1 MRSATDKAERKALK
15 KEKLNK
21 RITEIDALRGIA
33 VLLMVFDHF
42 MYDVAGVMPSM
53 FPDAYV
59 AGGFWA
65 EFRSLAIKWW
75 NWDVRVYV
83 RLFVVFIF
91 LALTGVSCS
100 FSRSNLKRGVKLLIV
115 ALLLTGGTILVD
127 YLGGMGGGMIIVFGI
142 LHLIALSLLLI
153 SVIELI
159 TKNKWV
165 YLIIGVVM
173 IVVGRIIASPIGLFE
188 YYVQWDNFF
197 PMFFDAFIGKS
208 LLGPD
213 SYSFL
218 FFGGQVFVGVFL
230 GKLLYP
236 ERKPLIFK
244 KGYSN
249 NPLTFAGR
257 NTLIVYVAHQVLIPV
272 ILGLILLICGYKL
285 VM

>member
-1 MRSATDKAERKALK
+1 MKQTSAEKKALR

-33 VLLMVFDHF
+33 VVLMVFDHF
-42 MYDVAGVMPSM
+42 MYDIAAVMPSM
-53 FPDAYV
+53 FPTAFV
-59 AGGFWA
+59 TGFWA
-65 EFRSLAIKWW
+65 DFRILAARWW

-83 RLFVVFIF
+83 RIFVLFIF

-115 ALLLTGGTILVD
+115 ALLLTGATILID
-127 YLGGMGGGMIIVFGI
+127 YIGGMGGGMIIVFGI

-153 SVIELI
+153 ALIELI

-173 IVVGRIIASPIGLFE
+173 VVVGRIIASPIGLFE

-218 FFGGQVFVGVFL
+218 FFGGQVFIGVFL

-244 KGYSN
+244 NGYSN
-249 NPLTFAGR
+249 NPLTFMGR
-257 NTLIVYVAHQVLIPV
+257 HTLIVYVAHQVLIPV
-272 ILGLILLICGYKL
+272 ILGLILLISGYSL
-285 VM
+285 SI